1 MLLVDWG
8 DLRLVGFLSE
18 CSRLFWGWEIV
29 LLSLFFKVQFSL
41 IYLFW
46 TPKLLLLLFFV
57 LGLIKLLCY
66 LKSILLLSEVNYEF
80 VVSLFKCYG
89 KSTVGDV
96 GNYSFD
102 V

>member
-1 MLLVDWG
+1 MDWG

-29 LLSLFFKVQFSL
+29 LFSLFFKVQFSL
-41 IYLFW
+41 IDLFW
-46 TPKLLLLLFFV
+46 TPKLLLLFFV

-66 LKSILLLSEVNYEF
+66 LKSILLLSEVNYEL

-89 KSTVGDV
+89 KSTVRGVGVGVGD
-96 GNYSFD
+96 FD